1 MPRPRLTVS
10 RPAARADWTNQRR
23 ERQAEERA
31 YQRGS
36 PWIAA
41 RRRETR
47 SSSGSCHSRASSR
60 GAISDGYELEDLEQ
74 VAAIGLVKAIGRF
87 DPDRG
92 LAFSTFAFPTIMGEL
107 RHHLRDHGWSV
118 RVPRDLQELY
128 VRVERATGDLAT
140 ELGRAPTAAE
150 LADRVGS
157 SVEQVLETRQATT
170 ARRADSLD
178 QPRNGTEDPDAAG
191 IEVAIDEVGFAAA
204 EDAAVLDDLL
214 KVLSERERLVLQ
226 LRFGEDLTQSQIG
239 EIAGV
244 SQMQVSRLVR
254 RAIAQLQDAAARQQ
268 VNPAGARHWLE
279 AVDPG

>member
-31 YQRGS
+31 LFARLAVDRS
-36 PWIAA
+36 PATRDALVERFMPLARQLA
-41 RRRETR
+41 RRYRN
-47 SSSGSCHSRASSR
+47 
-60 GAISDGYELEDLEQ
+60 GYELEDLEQ

-178 QPRNGTEDPDAAG
+178 QPRNGAEDPDAAG